1 MTTYWTFYNI
11 PRGGEYFEAKL
22 SPSIGDHIFQ
32 FNLAVHT
39 PGDTTWVKASQNFVP
54 GNHASNLRIEGH
66 RNQDLLFLV
75 KDENGTEKRIR
86 HKVDDYW
93 VDGGDIG
100 TVQTVVDYRK
110 YFTSLLK
117 ISEEQMYCK
126 ALFEEYQELE
136 AKTSPVVQNMNIRTG
151 EIIKP
156 QYITQASTQDLI
168 RRKVLAKEL
177 IKQCKDYFDDKF
189 DEWHNLELDAQE

>member
-1 MTTYWTFYNI
+1 MTIYWTFYNT
-11 PRGGEYFEAKL
+11 PRSSEYFEAKL

-39 PGDTTWVKASQNFVP
+39 PGDKNWMVASKNFMP
-54 GNHASNLRIEGH
+54 GSQAGYLRVEGH
-66 RNQDLLFLV
+66 RDQDLLLLV
-75 KDENGTEKRIR
+75 KDANGAERRIGHR
-86 HKVDDYW
+86 VSDYW

-100 TVQTVVDYRK
+100 TMQSIPDYRRH
-110 YFTSLLK
+110 FITSLG

-136 AKTSPVVQNMNIRTG
+136 AKTSPMVQDIRRGGT
-151 EIIKP
+151 IKIQP
-156 QYITQASTQDLI
+156 INNNNTQDLI

-177 IKQCKDYFDDKF
+177 VKLCKDYFNDKF
-189 DEWHNLELDAQE
+189 DEWYNLELDAQD